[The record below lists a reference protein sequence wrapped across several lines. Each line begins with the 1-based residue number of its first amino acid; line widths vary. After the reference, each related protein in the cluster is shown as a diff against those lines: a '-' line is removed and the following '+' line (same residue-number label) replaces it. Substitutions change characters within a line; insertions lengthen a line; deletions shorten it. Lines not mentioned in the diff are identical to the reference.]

1 MSLKQEIQRDIVD
14 PSVKLSTILRKAK
27 ILAHHLKSKVVE
39 DWVDQELN
47 GYVSSTAEL
56 PDYRK
61 IGTQTYGNFVGA
73 FGSGM
78 KNVPIPTAQLAS
90 DIHEFAIQHYLPQ
103 GVRELESLVETGE
116 TALRAEWPADL
127 TLFIA
132 DKLVENMVCLQAWKA
147 ISVQAIEGVLDT
159 VRNRLLGFVLEV
171 EELDPD
177 AGEGIASET
186 KLSAE
191 DVTQVFNNYILGSYN
206 IVGSGTS
213 VAQDVRQYVVAKG
226 DFDSLE
232 SALKG
237 WGADDEDI
245 QALAEAIQCD
255 GERTRRDSF
264 GPKVR
269 DWIGAMMQKVL
280 NGAWKVGLES
290 AAILLSRAIAS
301 YYGWG

>member
-1 MSLKQEIQRDIVD
+1 MSLKQEIQTDIVD

-47 GYVSSTAEL
+47 GYGSSTAEL

-61 IGTQTYGNFVGA
+61 IDTQTYGNFVGA

-78 KNVPIPTAQLAS
+78 KNVPIPTAQLAP
-90 DIHEFAIQHYLPQ
+90 DIHEFATQHYLPQ

-147 ISVQAIEGVLDT
+147 ISVQTIEGVLDT

-186 KLSAE
+186 KLSPE

-213 VAQDVRQYVVAKG
+213 VAQDVRQYAIAEG
-226 DFDSLE
+226 DFASLQ
-232 SALKG
+232 SALRALG
-237 WGADDEDI
+237 LGDEDI
-245 QALAEAIQCD
+245 ELLDQAIQSD
-255 GERTRRDSF
+255 GQRTKQDGH

-269 DWIGAMMQKVL
+269 EWIGAMIQKAV
-280 NGAWKVGLES
+280 NGAWKVALES
-290 AAILLSRAIAS
+290 AALVLSRAISS